1 MLYNGGRG
9 DTERLGLIVNPEKH
23 AAGLQQD
30 RNQIEGDV
38 MRKRS
43 KYSKARVNET

>member
-38 MRKRS
+38 MRKKVEILKS
-43 KYSKARVNET
+43 SGE